1 MWRYTPVL
9 SVCVQLLLSCFLGAI
24 AAITGVIKPKDRQ
37 TLQMF
42 VFCIALPL
50 LVLRGV
56 STRVDFYD
64 NTLYPFVGVFLV
76 IRFATLLVS
85 VAVVLGQRALK
96 GNTVDV
102 VRALHTGHK
111 TPTLYSQIC
120 ELWLSLSWMSTV
132 VIGLPVLTAALTDE
146 KAALKL
152 SLQAAIS
159 SFIFQLPC
167 LITLLETHVEKIN
180 TTNRDQR
187 NVYRRVGRRLVR
199 NPVLWAIMGG
209 IVLSTTHTGTWINNT
224 RSCVFL
230 SATMASF
237 ASCVTPIGM
246 FVTGAWIAHRNG
258 LGENLWRR
266 SRVQEDNTQE
276 EHVQQPLHQSTWSFH
291 LLQIV
296 LVLLGKLV
304 LVPLVALGL
313 AKLLK
318 LPKYEII
325 GVTLT
330 ASLPVSVASVVVTE
344 RYGAS
349 SDLVAAQV
357 ICGIL
362 LLLPTASV
370 WCIVLDV

>member
-1 MWRYTPVL
+1 
-9 SVCVQLLLSCFLGAI
+9 VCVQLLLSCFLGAI

-37 TLQMF
+37 TLQTF

-318 LPKYEII
+318 LPKDEII

-344 RYGAS
+344 RHGAS

-370 WCIVLDV
+370 WCVVLDV